1 MSNSSWKKI
10 AADLTGRIE
19 SGELGAGTKLP
30 SGEEIA
36 AIWGVSRHTAHRA
49 IDELQRK
56 RLVTRQ
62 RRWGT
67 VVADK
72 SIRLTGRVMF
82 LVDRFA
88 QAYNFPSADL
98 IRGLQDG
105 LGENLQLVIGES
117 KSDWEQEEKQLKRAL
132 DLADGLILC
141 PTGHPRNTPLLEKMV
156 EDGFPLV
163 ILDRVPEGVHA
174 DAVVSDNEGVS
185 LKAIRA
191 LEERGH
197 RRIAF
202 FSFYKPDVSSVAER
216 YAAYVNALREVG
228 VEDAS
233 QYTRWFALELDF
245 NPQQFV
251 QAVYDSLFTLTK
263 QSDPVTALFCV
274 QDSFAAAALQAC
286 DRMGISV
293 PEGLEVV
300 TFNDWPPLM
309 LRAPWSM
316 HRIVQRSYELGLNG
330 AKLLLRRV
338 SDNQG
343 ERELIRVPADFFLA
357 DAGIASA
364 REFDES

>member
-1 MSNSSWKKI
+1 MPNTSWKTI
-10 AADLTGRIE
+10 AADLASRIE
-19 SGELGAGTKLP
+19 SGELEAGAKLP
-30 SGEEIA
+30 SGEEMA
-36 AIWGVSRHTAHRA
+36 VLWGVSRHTAHRA

-56 RLVTRQ
+56 RLVIRQ

-72 SIRLTGRVMF
+72 SRRLTGRVMF

-98 IRGLQDG
+98 IRGIQDG
-105 LGENLQLVIGES
+105 LGEGLQLLIGES
-117 KSDWEQEEKQLKRAL
+117 KSDWELEEKQIGRAL
-132 DLADGLILC
+132 AQADGLIVC
-141 PTGHPRNTPLLEKMV
+141 PTSNPRNTHLMKQMV
-156 EDGFPLV
+156 GDGFPLV
-163 ILDRVPEGVHA
+163 VLDRMPEGLVA
-174 DAVVSDNEGVS
+174 DAVASDNEDVT

-197 RRIAF
+197 SRIAF
-202 FSFYKPDVSSVAER
+202 FSFYKPDFSSVSER
-216 YAAYVNALREVG
+216 YAAYANALKEVG

-233 QYTRWFALELDF
+233 QYTRWFSQELDF

-251 QAVYDSLFTLTK
+251 QAVFDSLFTLTR
-263 QSDPVTALFCV
+263 QSEPVTALFCV

-286 DRMGISV
+286 ERMGITV
-293 PEGLEVV
+293 PDDLEVV

-316 HRIVQRSYELGLNG
+316 HRIVQRSYEIGRNAG
-330 AKLLLRRV
+330 KLLVERIA
-338 SDNQG
+338 DNSG
-343 ERELIRVPADFFLA
+343 ERKVIRVPADFFLA

-364 REFDES
+364 RDFNGG

>member
-1 MSNSSWKKI
+1 MSESSWKKI
-10 AADLTGRIE
+10 AEDLTGRIE
-19 SGELGAGTKLP
+19 SGELPAGAKLP

-36 AIWGVSRHTAHRA
+36 ARWGVSRHTAHRA

-56 RLVTRQ
+56 GLVTRQ

-72 SIRLTGRVMF
+72 SHRLAGRVMF

-105 LGENLQLVIGES
+105 LEETLQLVIGES
-117 KSDWEQEEKQLKRAL
+117 KSDWQQEQKQIRKAV
-132 DLADGLILC
+132 DQADGLILC
-141 PTGHPRNTPLLEKMV
+141 PTTDPHNTDLLNELV
-156 EDGFPLV
+156 ASGYPLV
-163 ILDRVPEGVHA
+163 VLDRLPEGLLC
-174 DAVVSDNEGVS
+174 DAVVSDNEEVT

-202 FSFYKPDVSSVAER
+202 FSFYKPDFSSVLER
-216 YAAYVNALREVG
+216 HAAYVHALKEVG

-233 QYTRWFALELDF
+233 QYTRWFAQELDF

-263 QSDPVTALFCV
+263 QDAPVTALFCV

-286 DRMGISV
+286 DRVGISV
-293 PEGLEVV
+293 PEDLEVV

-309 LRAPWSM
+309 LRSPWSM
-316 HRIVQRSYELGLNG
+316 HRIVQRSYDIGLN
-330 AKLLLRRV
+330 AARLLRRRV
-338 SDNQG
+338 SDNRG

-364 REFDES
+364 REFER